1 MQAEFVNTAS
11 FTAEMG
17 QSSQGFETG
26 LQQSVR
32 IPENDHT
39 KLLNRDSPDQHPMS
53 AISGL
58 ENSLGAKLNS
68 SSALTNLEIEAIL
81 GGI

>member
-1 MQAEFVNTAS
+1 MRAEFVNTAS

-17 QSSQGFETG
+17 QSSKGFDTG
-26 LQQSVR
+26 LKQAVR
-32 IPENDHT
+32 ILENDHT
-39 KLLNRDSPDQHPMS
+39 KLLNRSSPDQHPMS

-58 ENSLGAKLNS
+58 EDSLGSKLNS
-68 SSALTNLEIEAIL
+68 ASALTNLEIEAIL

>member
-1 MQAEFVNTAS
+1 MRAEFVNTAS

-17 QSSQGFETG
+17 QSSKGFDTG
-26 LQQSVR
+26 LKQAVR
-32 IPENDHT
+32 ILENDHT
-39 KLLNRDSPDQHPMS
+39 KLLNRSSPDQHPMS

-68 SSALTNLEIEAIL
+68 ASALTNLEIEAIL